1 MISIKKSL
9 FMQNLNFLGIAVEVY
24 DKFSRVYIT
33 VHPLENTEEIY
44 INFSTINNALHFYHI
59 VIKYYHCMA
68 IK

>member
-44 INFSTINNALHFYHI
+44 INFSTIMHFI
-59 VIKYYHCMA
+59 FIT
-68 IK
+68 